1 MPRRWVF
8 AAWLA
13 LLAPPLGASAETIT
27 AANWRKHPVIV
38 EIRAIYQGTRQ
49 AEVAGRLRK
58 EQRALGDCQ
67 HTQRAL
73 YLNAGGSIRSYHV
86 GGGSEDSAVQIA
98 YYYDR
103 DRALRFAFMQAG
115 AANGTS
121 IEYRVY
127 LSKAGERLWQEQRY
141 LKGPGWTFLDRQ
153 SDDWLIKDP
162 KRDFES
168 ESECPR

>member
-1 MPRRWVF
+1 
-8 AAWLA
+8 
-13 LLAPPLGASAETIT
+13 
-27 AANWRKHPVIV
+27 
-38 EIRAIYQGTRQ
+38 
-49 AEVAGRLRK
+49 
-58 EQRALGDCQ
+58 LGDCQ
-67 HTQRAL
+67 HTKRVL

-86 GGGSEDSAVQIA
+86 GGSSDDSWVQIA

-103 DRALRFAFMQAG
+103 DGALRFAFVQAG

-127 LSKAGERLWQEQRY
+127 LSKAGEPLWQEQRD
-141 LKGPGWTFLDRQ
+141 LKGPGWTFLDHQ

-168 ESECPR
+168 ESECPVDPCLG

>member
-13 LLAPPLGASAETIT
+13 LLAPPLGASAEPIT
-27 AANWRKHPVIV
+27 AANWRKHPAIV
-38 EIRAIYQGTRQ
+38 EIRAIYQETRQ
-49 AEVAGRLRK
+49 AEVAGRLRE
-58 EQRALGDCQ
+58 EQRTLGDCQ
-67 HTQRAL
+67 HTKRVL

-103 DRALRFAFMQAG
+103 DGALRFAFMQAG

-127 LSKAGERLWQEQRY
+127 LSKAWRAAVAGA
-141 LKGPGWTFLDRQ
+141 KGPEGPGLDISGSPVRRLADQ
-153 SDDWLIKDP
+153 GPQARL
-162 KRDFES
+162 
-168 ESECPR
+168 